1 MVHRKAKHGHGAAR
15 LQHPV
20 AFAAIVHH
28 FLFQEVREQRGRKDE
43 IRARILQGKFVVS
56 AGSPFCVIGFA
67 AMLGAMEFEARAIE
81 IRAAPIQHFF
91 VDINSNVFSGEC
103 FILELIV
110 SQWMGKSPAAAAN
123 VHNRGIKPEQARMK
137 GVGPEIPGLVQVKY
151 LVCEEAVPNAHSDT
165 HVIGWNSREFLE
177 HAVRQ

>member
-1 MVHRKAKHGHGAAR
+1 
-15 LQHPV
+15 
-20 AFAAIVHH
+20 
-28 FLFQEVREQRGRKDE
+28 
-43 IRARILQGKFVVS
+43 
-56 AGSPFCVIGFA
+56 
-67 AMLGAMEFEARAIE
+67 
-81 IRAAPIQHFF
+81 
-91 VDINSNVFSGEC
+91 
-103 FILELIV
+103 
-110 SQWMGKSPAAAAN
+110 MGKSPAAAAN